1 MQKSSTNPKRT
12 QMVLRNK
19 KILKNA
25 QPNTDIVIYAYLS
38 VSLKRASYNY
48 WLHCLIMLAIIKEE
62 SFIALGKK
70 KASSA
75 NDR

>member
-25 QPNTDIVIYAYLS
+25 QPNTDIVIYPYLS

-48 WLHCLIMLAIIKEE
+48 TNNACHYQRGKLHC
-62 SFIALGKK
+62 FGGKK
-70 KASSA
+70 GLICI
-75 NDR
+75 

>member
-1 MQKSSTNPKRT
+1 MQKSGTNPKRT

-38 VSLKRASYNY
+38 VSLKRASYNNIT
-48 WLHCLIMLAIIKEE
+48 LIMLAIIKEE
-62 SFIALGKK
+62 SFIALGGK
-70 KASSA
+70 KASFA